1 MQAVMSLAEQVY
13 VLTQGR
19 MIAEGTPA
27 RSPSDPQVIEAYLG
41 HGAAMLRSGQWLS
54 DA

>member
-13 VLTQGR
+13 VLNQGR

-27 RSPSDPQVIEAYLG
+27 AIAADPQRDRSLSR
-41 HGAAMLRSGQWLS
+41 HGAAAPEVLR
-54 DA
+54 A